1 MLMFSET
8 DSPLVAPYLETWLD
22 TRQRFVV
29 RKSIGIHFR
38 LNRQLIE
45 LCLRLHRLDV
55 LTTRPEVLR
64 ELQKDDSFD
73 GKQHLLQVATQARL
87 QGVFSSCPEIDEK
100 LCIALSC

>member
-1 MLMFSET
+1 MFSET
-8 DSPLVAPYLETWLD
+8 DSPVVAPYLETWLEA
-22 TRQRFVV
+22 RQRVVV

-55 LTTRPEVLR
+55 LATRPEVFQ
-64 ELQKDDSFD
+64 ELQRD
-73 GKQHLLQVATQARL
+73 GDVAEKHRLLQAATQARL
-87 QGVFSSCPEIDEK
+87 QGVFSSCPELDEK